1 MIVAVVG
8 GSLQGVEVAYLAHK
22 AGWNVRVVDKN
33 SQAPAFGLCDSFLH
47 VDVTAERDLSIVFD
61 TVDLVIPALE
71 DDDALNC
78 LNQWSHS
85 AGVPLAFDPDAY
97 TISSSK
103 LESNKLFTRMGIP
116 VPLSWP
122 DCSFPVLAKPSKS
135 SGSKGLKFFHDV
147 GSLKHHFSQSFP
159 PQGWVLQ
166 EYLEGS
172 LHSLEIMGI
181 SGSYRTLQVTDLF
194 VDRDYDCKRVV
205 APTKLPAKLTMELER
220 LGLQIANALNLHGIM
235 DLEVLLHQGGLK
247 ILEIDARI
255 PSQTPTAV
263 YWSTGQNMVH
273 MLADLFMDRFVQTCP
288 GTGVVQAAVY
298 EHICVSPDGLY
309 VNGEHMMTQGGPLY
323 RCKNFFGA
331 DEALTNYHSKK
342 DQWVA
347 TLIISGKDRCSAFAK
362 RDRVVDTILKRF
374 SLKKVHDS
382 MPAF

>member
-8 GSLQGVEVAYLAHK
+8 GSLQGVEATYLAHK
-22 AGWNVRVVDKN
+22 AGWNIRVVDKN
-33 SQAPAFGLCDSFLH
+33 SQAPASGLCDSFLH
-47 VDVTAERDLSIVFD
+47 VDVTAERDLSIVFN

-85 AGVPLAFDPDAY
+85 AGVPLVFDPHAY

-103 LESNKLFTRMGIP
+103 LDSNELFTRMGIP

-135 SGSKGLKFFHDV
+135 SGSRGLKFFHDV
-147 GSLKHHFSQSFP
+147 GSLKHYFSQSFP

-172 LHSLEIMGI
+172 LHSLEIMGMP
-181 SGSYRTLQVTDLF
+181 GNYRTLQVTDLF
-194 VDRDYDCKRVV
+194 VDNNHDCKRVV
-205 APTKLPAKLTMELER
+205 APTELSAELVVELKTLALKIADALKLY
-220 LGLQIANALNLHGIM
+220 GIM
-235 DLEVLLHQGGLK
+235 DVEVLLHQGGFK
-247 ILEIDARI
+247 ILEIDARL

-273 MLADLFMDRFVQTCP
+273 MLAELFMDKFIQTRPDTRF
-288 GTGVVQAAVY
+288 VQAAVY
-298 EHICVSPDGLY
+298 EHIRVSSDGLY
-309 VNGEHMMTQGGPLY
+309 VGGEHMMTQGGPLY
-323 RCKNFFGA
+323 RCQNFFGA

-347 TLIISGKDRCSAFAK
+347 TLIISGKDHCSAFAK

-374 SLKKVHDS
+374 SLKKVYES